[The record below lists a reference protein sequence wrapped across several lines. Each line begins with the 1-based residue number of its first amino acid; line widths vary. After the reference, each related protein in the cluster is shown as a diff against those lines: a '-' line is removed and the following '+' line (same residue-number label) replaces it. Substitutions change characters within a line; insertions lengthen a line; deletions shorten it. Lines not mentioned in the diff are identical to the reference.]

1 MADPKTRPPQEP
13 LQFDRAIESGA
24 PAAGA
29 QSTPAL
35 SCSHCGQ
42 QITTSYYHVDGETV
56 CADCKQA
63 AEQADAT
70 QSSGGAFLR
79 SAIFGL
85 GAAVA
90 GAAIYYGVIAL
101 LGLEIGIVA
110 ILIGYM
116 VGAAVRKGA
125 RGGGGRRYQILAVAL
140 TYFSVGLAYSPL
152 AFKGF
157 AEGRAKAAASAESK
171 TFVAPSDVA
180 ADSTAAVAPAPR
192 PIAAKRIGGG
202 ALLLAFG
209 ATFLFI
215 FVLPVLAVMGSG
227 ASGII
232 SVIIIG
238 VGMRQA
244 WRMTAGHTVTITG
257 PHKVGGSPEE
267 PPHLSPTT

>member
-1 MADPKTRPPQEP
+1 MTDPNTRPAQEP
-13 LQFDRAIESGA
+13 LQFDRAVESDA

-29 QSTPAL
+29 PSTPAL
-35 SCSHCGQ
+35 TCSSCGQ
-42 QITTSYYHVDGETV
+42 PITTSYYQLGGATL
-56 CADCKQA
+56 CANCKLIVERTL
-63 AEQADAT
+63 AEQHT
-70 QSSGGAFLR
+70 RGAFLR
-79 SAIFGL
+79 SAILGL
-85 GAAVA
+85 AAAVA

-157 AEGRAKAAASAESK
+157 AEGRAKASASADSAR
-171 TFVAPSDVA
+171 TFVAPSESASESV
-180 ADSTAAVAPAPR
+180 AAVAPASR
-192 PIAAKRIGGG
+192 PITTKRIGAG
-202 ALLLAFG
+202 ALLLALG

-215 FVLPVLAVMGSG
+215 FVLPILAVMGSG

-244 WRMTAGHTVTITG
+244 WRMTAGHTVVISG
-257 PHKVGGSPEE
+257 PYRVGGSPETT
-267 PPHLSPTT
+267 PAPTA

>member
-1 MADPKTRPPQEP
+1 MTDPNTRQAPAP
-13 LQFDRAIESGA
+13 LQFDRAVESGA
-24 PAAGA
+24 PAADA
-29 QSTPAL
+29 QATAL
-35 SCSHCGQ
+35 LTCSSCGQ
-42 QITTSYYHVDGETV
+42 PIKTYYYHFDGETV
-56 CADCKQA
+56 CAACKQT
-63 AEQADAT
+63 AEQAGAA

-101 LGLEIGIVA
+101 LSLEIGIVA

-157 AEGRAKAAASAESK
+157 AEGRAKAAASANSTK
-171 TFVAPSDVA
+171 TFAPAGDSASESVA
-180 ADSTAAVAPAPR
+180 AAAPASR
-192 PIAAKRIGGG
+192 PVTAKRIGFGVI
-202 ALLLAFG
+202 LLALG

-215 FVLPVLAVMGSG
+215 FVLPIMAVMGSG

-238 VGMRQA
+238 VGLRQA
-244 WRMTAGHTVTITG
+244 WRMTAGHVVTITG
-257 PHKVGGSPEE
+257 PYRVGGSPEAT
-267 PPHLSPTT
+267 PAPTT